1 MGMPILA
8 RDLLMLMCQDENRN
22 LSRKLN
28 AAKKERGEV
37 VKLGRRKIS
46 EGTQC
51 LAFLTIGVGKTLSSS
66 SSSSSSAT
74 LTPDKF
80 QSHRQATQQL
90 PRTQPSQGSS
100 PTAPCH
106 VLPPCPPLPAVT
118 RPTSLQRPENSDPT
132 PSEHIPSKST
142 ATKSTPA
149 KRTRRPSA
157 ALCESAVSQRMQK
170 RRCQV

>member
-1 MGMPILA
+1 MRIA
-8 RDLLMLMCQDENRN
+8 TFSETRN

-28 AAKKERGEV
+28 VAKKERGEV
-37 VKLGRRKIS
+37 VKLGRKIS

-66 SSSSSSAT
+66 SSSSAT
-74 LTPDKF
+74 LTPDTC

-90 PRTQPSQGSS
+90 PRTRPSQGSS

-118 RPTSLQRPENSDPT
+118 RPTSLQRPANSDPT
-132 PSEHIPSKST
+132 PSEHVPSKST

-170 RRCQV
+170 RQRDPEI